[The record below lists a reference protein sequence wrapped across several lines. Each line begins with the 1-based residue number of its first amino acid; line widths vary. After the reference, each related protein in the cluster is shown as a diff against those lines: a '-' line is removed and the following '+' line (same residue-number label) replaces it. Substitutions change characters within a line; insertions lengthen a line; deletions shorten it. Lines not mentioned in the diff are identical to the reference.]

1 MFINEKKTR
10 VTKLSGTYKYLQV
23 KYSLT
28 DTGKVIK
35 RINPQSVT
43 RERKKIKAY
52 KRLLDKGIMSYDDVE
67 QDVRSWMGSF
77 ARIMSK
83 QQIKN
88 MKTLYKELFGKEL
101 SWKKRK

>member
-1 MFINEKKTR
+1 
-10 VTKLSGTYKYLQV
+10 
-23 KYSLT
+23 
-28 DTGKVIK
+28 
-35 RINPQSVT
+35 
-43 RERKKIKAY
+43 
-52 KRLLDKGIMSYDDVE
+52 MSYDDVE